1 MSKLVVKGKG
11 VLSFLMIAA
20 MVGCNPPVPNEVR
33 PEFPPTEQIRDQTPV
48 DIYDK
53 LLLRHVNRRGDVHY
67 KGFQADS
74 SEFNVYCDFLSSQ
87 NPEDNTWT
95 ETDKL
100 AFWINVY
107 NAHVIRI
114 IIRHYPIASV
124 ADIGRPQNKLE
135 PLVLMR
141 DSLPETLAVF
151 DEPFIQVGD
160 VRLSLNEVKM
170 KIRESFDDPR
180 IHFVL
185 VDGSVSAPRLQRGA
199 FRTGDLLN
207 RLDNAALNFFELPGK
222 NFISPT
228 KPQLSLLFRE
238 YGDDFTGEK
247 TLYDFINSYSK
258 VKIRPDAAIVFLDY
272 NWKLNGY

>member
-1 MSKLVVKGKG
+1 MCL
-11 VLSFLMIAA
+11 LITILLI
-20 MVGCNPPVPNEVR
+20 GCNPPVPNEIR

-48 DIYDK
+48 DVYDK
-53 LLLRHVNRRGDVHY
+53 LLRRHVNGRGDVHY

-74 SEFNVYCDFLSSQ
+74 SEFNVYLDFLSRQ

-107 NAHVIRI
+107 NAHVIYL

-124 ADIGRPQNKLE
+124 ADIGRPQNKLV

-141 DSLPETLAVF
+141 DSLPETLPVF
-151 DEPFIQVGD
+151 DLPFIKIGVE
-160 VRLSLNEVKM
+160 RKSLNDVKR
-170 KIRESFDDPR
+170 KIRKDFNDPR

-185 VDGSVSAPRLQRGA
+185 VDGSVSAPSLQRGA
-199 FRTGDLLN
+199 FRSGDLLS
-207 RLDNAALNFFELPGK
+207 RLDEAALNFFELPGK

-228 KPQLSLLFRE
+228 KPQLSQLFRE
-238 YGDDFTGEK
+238 YGDDFTREK

>member
-1 MSKLVVKGKG
+1 
-11 VLSFLMIAA
+11 
-20 MVGCNPPVPNEVR
+20 VPNEVR

-48 DIYDK
+48 DVYDE
-53 LLLRHVNRRGDVHY
+53 LLRRHVNRQGDVHY

-74 SEFNVYCDFLSSQ
+74 SQFNVYHDFLSSQ

-107 NAHVIRI
+107 NAHVIRL

-124 ADIGRPQNKLE
+124 ADIGRPQNKLV
-135 PLVLMR
+135 PLVLIR
-141 DSLPETLAVF
+141 DSLPETLPVF
-151 DEPFIQVGD
+151 DLPFIKIGVER
-160 VRLSLNEVKM
+160 VSLNDVKR
-170 KIRESFDDPR
+170 KIRRDFNDPR

-199 FRTGDLLN
+199 FRSGDLLS
-207 RLDNAALNFFELPGK
+207 RLDEAALNFFELPGK

-238 YGDDFTGEK
+238 YGDDFTVEK
-247 TLYDFINSYSK
+247 SLYDFINSYSK
-258 VKIRPDAAIVFLDY
+258 VKIRSDAAADFLDY